1 MGSFRDKENPR
12 GGVLSN
18 RLTGKV
24 AAVTG
29 GDQGIGREIAKRLA
43 KEGADVVICYRKNK
57 DGADEVVGRI
67 KSAKRRAA
75 AFQADVGKVSDGQRF
90 NEENV
95 AALGKINIL
104 VNKPGLEKR
113 PDFWN
118 VREENF

>member
-1 MGSFRDKENPR
+1 M
-12 GGVLSN
+12 
-18 RLTGKV
+18 TGKV

-29 GDQGIGREIAKRLA
+29 GDQGIGRAVADRVA
-43 KEGADVVICYRKNK
+43 QEGADVAMCYRENK

-90 NEENV
+90 IEEAV
-95 AALGKINIL
+95 AALGKVDIL
-104 VNKPGLEKR
+104 VNNAGLEKR
-113 PDFWN
+113 ADFWD